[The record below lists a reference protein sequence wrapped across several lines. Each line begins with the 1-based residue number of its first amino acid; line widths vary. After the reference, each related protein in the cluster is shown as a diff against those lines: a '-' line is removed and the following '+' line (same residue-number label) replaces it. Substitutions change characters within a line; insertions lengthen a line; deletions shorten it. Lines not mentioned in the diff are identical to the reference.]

1 VSVDFTQVQVDENGF
16 ELRIPR
22 MDLQRTNELLEV
34 DFQAEVFQFGTVFS
48 ARIFDSE
55 QPHEVHQ
62 EVTAGD
68 ADQLVDSSTLSVG
81 LTNIDNKA
89 VKALRLPSRVF
100 TPNGDGANDRL
111 QIEYELLNL
120 GAVPV
125 AIDLYD
131 LSGRRIGEVYRGI
144 ASSGRFEVSW
154 DGRDAQANL
163 LPPGLYI
170 LRLEVDC
177 DRGLESQ
184 QRVVSL
190 VY

>member
-1 VSVDFTQVQVDENGF
+1 
-16 ELRIPR
+16 
-22 MDLQRTNELLEV
+22 M
-34 DFQAEVFQFGTVFS
+34 
-48 ARIFDSE
+48 
-55 QPHEVHQ
+55 
-62 EVTAGD
+62 
-68 ADQLVDSSTLSVG
+68 
-81 LTNIDNKA
+81 
-89 VKALRLPSRVF
+89 
-100 TPNGDGANDRL
+100 
-111 QIEYELLNL
+111 LNL
-120 GAVPV
+120 DAVPV

-154 DGRDAQANL
+154 DGSDAQANL

-170 LRLEVDC
+170 LRLEVDS